1 MRRALA
7 NRLGLPL
14 GLEVQ
19 GILCYGKMG
28 LFNFFAFGLFICG
41 VVAFTDELRYNQR
54 HFLREQFLL
63 EKIEMENVSEV
74 LADASAKIDKSFDT
88 LKSQFAG
95 LRTGKASPALVD
107 GVKVDYYG
115 APTPLK
121 NLATI
126 STPEPRQIKIA
137 PFDPSILGE
146 MNKAILAANLGVTP
160 QTDGRVLRITIPE
173 LNEERRKEIVKVA
186 KKQAEDQKIV
196 MRNIR
201 RDANEAVK
209 KLEKD
214 KKITEDERD
223 QGLEKIQKATDDGIA
238 RVDAELKSKEAEVM
252 SV

>member
-1 MRRALA
+1 
-7 NRLGLPL
+7 
-14 GLEVQ
+14 
-19 GILCYGKMG
+19 
-28 LFNFFAFGLFICG
+28 
-41 VVAFTDELRYNQR
+41 
-54 HFLREQFLL
+54 
-63 EKIEMENVSEV
+63 MENVSEV
-74 LADASAKIDKSFDT
+74 LADASAKIDKSFET

-160 QTDGRVLRITIPE
+160 QTDGRVLRITSPE

-223 QGLEKIQKATDDGIA
+223 QGLEKIQKATDEGIA
-238 RVDAELKSKEAEVM
+238 RVDAELKAKESEVM